1 MKAARATVVLRIWE
15 LPLVEDDIIESIL
28 SLRNNLLTV
37 IRSAAAESGFLLI
50 ATPPLPT
57 VPLVGHC
64 GFG

>member
-1 MKAARATVVLRIWE
+1 
-15 LPLVEDDIIESIL
+15 L

-57 VPLVGHC
+57 VPLVGPC